1 MGHVLLLLLSGPVRL
16 VVEGLGEHGGTV
28 SAVDARP
35 GVWKYRVPVLEV
47 LVSSGGWVG
56 RNVAVT

>member
-16 VVEGLGEHGGTV
+16 VVKGLGEHGGTV
-28 SAVDARP
+28 SAVDARL
-35 GVWKYRVPVLEV
+35 GVWKCSVPVLEV